1 MRISLGTLLLTVTL
15 IALVCIVVIQ
25 NSRSAKRIALLE
37 TELKAKEIELA
48 QFVLRQTGRA
58 LYGDEK
64 LSDDEQ
70 REHQQYQIAETI
82 LKLWYHGDL
91 ILEHGAKLG
100 RSGMIYDE
108 DPAVRAR
115 QLIGEFQFEDKYVQS
130 FVESKIEK
138 LLAIAEQETI
148 EFIKEYIEIGDFSE
162 LEQMFFADMENTPK
176 FESKDDFARRIDEA
190 IKNKPLA
197 KQ

>member
-15 IALVCIVVIQ
+15 IALVCIVAIQ
-25 NSRSAKRIALLE
+25 NSRSAKRIVLLE
-37 TELKAKEIELA
+37 TELQAKEIELA
-48 QFVLRQTGRA
+48 QFVLRQTGHA

-64 LSDDEQ
+64 LSDVEQ
-70 REHQQYQIAETI
+70 REQQQYQIAETI

-91 ILEHGAKLG
+91 IMEHGAKLG

-115 QLIGEFQFEDKYVQS
+115 QLIGEFQFERKYVES
-130 FVESKIEK
+130 FIDSNIEE
-138 LLAIAEQETI
+138 LLAIAEPETI
-148 EFIKEYIEIGDFSE
+148 VFIKEYMEVGDYSQ
-162 LEQMFFADMENTPK
+162 LEQMFFMDIEIAKT
-176 FESKDDFARRIDEA
+176 FESSGEFAQRIEDALKD
-190 IKNKPLA
+190 KSLV